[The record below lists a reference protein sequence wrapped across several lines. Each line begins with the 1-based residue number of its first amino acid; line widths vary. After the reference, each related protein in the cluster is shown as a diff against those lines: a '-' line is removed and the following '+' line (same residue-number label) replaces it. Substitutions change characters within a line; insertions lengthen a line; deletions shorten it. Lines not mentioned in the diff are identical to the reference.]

1 MAIKPLFKVI
11 IRKMKRKRAFFR
23 SSSFSVL
30 VILLTII
37 ELSIEMQVGSSL
49 VESISNSENKITLT
63 DIDDLELDPRQLL
76 FGGANNTLAL
86 LGLLALAGLTLAGL
100 AGVAYLLWTRGDG
113 GGDNHYYYGSHSGGG
128 YDHIDHA
135 DHGDYEEY
143 DDYYR
148 SRKRRSTKFDEQVAC
163 KLR

>member
-1 MAIKPLFKVI
+1 
-11 IRKMKRKRAFFR
+11 MKRKRAFFR
-23 SSSFSVL
+23 SSSFSIL
-30 VILLTII
+30 VIVLTII
-37 ELSIEMQVGSSL
+37 ELSIEMQVGNSVVDSS
-49 VESISNSENKITLT
+49 SNSGNKITLT
-63 DIDDLELDPRQLL
+63 DIDDLDPRQLL

-148 SRKRRSTKFDEQVAC
+148 SRKRRSTKLDEQVAC